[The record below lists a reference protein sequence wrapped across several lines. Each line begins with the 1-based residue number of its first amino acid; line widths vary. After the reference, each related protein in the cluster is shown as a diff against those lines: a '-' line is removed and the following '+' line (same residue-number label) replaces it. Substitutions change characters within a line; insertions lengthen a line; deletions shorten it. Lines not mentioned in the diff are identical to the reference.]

1 MSTST
6 ELTNAEN
13 APAGESSAG
22 QLLEK
27 LVDFEPTTFP
37 VLSVYLNMQPDQHG
51 RTPDLRP
58 YLEREF
64 KSLAHTWQVGT
75 PERGSFDRDAGR
87 ILAFVDQDLDRSAN
101 GLALFRL
108 LGKGILRNHP
118 TGRVN
123 SRASN
128 LCLPS
133 AAPIPTGADR
143 R

>member
-1 MSTST
+1 MAKSMSTST
-6 ELTNAEN
+6 EPINAEN
-13 APAGESSAG
+13 ALAGESAAA

-75 PERGSFDRDAGR
+75 TERESFDCDAGR
-87 ILAFVDQDLDRSAN
+87 ILAFVDLGLDHRSEE
-101 GLALFRL
+101 RRV
-108 LGKGILRNHP
+108 GKECR
-118 TGRVN
+118 
-123 SRASN
+123 S
-128 LCLPS
+128 
-133 AAPIPTGADR
+133 
-143 R
+143 